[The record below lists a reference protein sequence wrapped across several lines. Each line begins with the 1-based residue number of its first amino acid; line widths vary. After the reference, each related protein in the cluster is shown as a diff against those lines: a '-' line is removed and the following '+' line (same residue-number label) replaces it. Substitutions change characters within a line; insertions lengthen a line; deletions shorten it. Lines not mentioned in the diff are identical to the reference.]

1 MGQLIE
7 VNQGEVIV
15 KFDSPSKGKLSFA
28 DLGISDESLVLE
40 GGFLRMV
47 FDLEGIGEH
56 HYFQVPTIEVS
67 YKENVAETHWQ
78 CDFNGTTILD
88 KTDHHGHSTII
99 LLNRKTLSDLEHHHE
114 NKLVL
119 HAEFPQSVHLKAD
132 SSYINFF
139 K

>member
-15 KFDSPSKGKLSFA
+15 KFTTPVSGKVSFA
-28 DLGISDESLVLE
+28 TLGIKKEDLMLK

-47 FDLEGIGEH
+47 FDFEGIGEH
-56 HYFQVPTIEVS
+56 HYFQVPTV
-67 YKENVAETHWQ
+67 NVAYSAQVADTHWQ
-78 CDFNGTTILD
+78 CDFNGVTILD
-88 KTDHHGHSTII
+88 KTDHYGNSTVI
-99 LLNRKTLSDLEHHHE
+99 LLNRDKLAQLEHHHQ

-119 HAEFPQSVHLKAD
+119 HAEFPESINITPEE
-132 SSYINFF
+132 SYVNFF